1 MRGVSE
7 LITGLPTFLGSF
19 SFFGDELHMIGHGL
33 GHMICNLLDPT
44 IKDKFFS
51 PLLVDYSFDVGPLY
65 NRSQLMSCISR
76 WTFAS
81 RRTNP
86 SVFDYTFDG
95 RKHFNRAVDWQ
106 YFLLHTVPTMV
117 LPYLKHR
124 RTENALMSLVNACS
138 ICLQKS
144 ISPEELIEMER

>member
-1 MRGVSE
+1 MRDVSK

-51 PLLVDYSFDVGPLY
+51 PLLVYYSFDVSPVY
-65 NRSQLMSCISR
+65 NRSQLMNCISR
-76 WTFAS
+76 WTFSS

-86 SVFDYTFDG
+86 SVFDYHHGVEGVYSDSNNCEITLRYICFFHMRFQRKIG
-95 RKHFNRAVDWQ
+95 RN
-106 YFLLHTVPTMV
+106 TM
-117 LPYLKHR
+117 
-124 RTENALMSLVNACS
+124 RTDAET
-138 ICLQKS
+138 Q
-144 ISPEELIEMER
+144 ELGRG